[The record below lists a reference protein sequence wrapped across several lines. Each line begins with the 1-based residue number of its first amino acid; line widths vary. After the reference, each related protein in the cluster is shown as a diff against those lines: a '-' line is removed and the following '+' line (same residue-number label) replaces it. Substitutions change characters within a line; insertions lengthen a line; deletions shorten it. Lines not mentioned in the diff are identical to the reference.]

1 MITFCALL
9 LNLAGAA
16 LVYLASARQMLLA
29 KPLSMPARPLGWLCI
44 VAGLVCWL
52 LSAGMGPGIAA
63 AMTTLM
69 LTWVMLPYLAW
80 WRMSDAMETHRS

>member
-1 MITFCALL
+1 VITFCALL

-29 KPLSMPARPLGWLCI
+29 KTLSTPARLLGWLCI

-69 LTWVMLPYLAW
+69 LAWAMLPYLAW
-80 WRMSDAMETHRS
+80 WRVSDAMESQRS

>member
-16 LVYLASARQMLLA
+16 LVYLASARQALLV
-29 KPLSMPARPLGWLCI
+29 KTLSTPARALGWLCI
-44 VAGLVCWL
+44 VAGVICWL
-52 LSAGMGPGIAA
+52 SSEGVGPGIAA

-69 LTWVMLPYLAW
+69 LAWVMLPYLAW
-80 WRMSDAMETHRS
+80 WRVSDAMETTRP